1 LNNGENC
8 DADAEALLVN
18 ETNSYNYSLLWK
30 KVSPE
35 KRLREDESVSRSEY
49 LFILKQDGIRPEYI
63 GTVEE
68 KVQAGK
74 KYLKIL
80 DFTKEGNVDVV
91 SKRKEL
97 RGRVCTSL
105 MVPVLKVILNTLE
118 TKVKNLNLQNIKI
131 PDTPSQKLLRPS
143 MCLKIEFLF
152 RLLNDNTNKVWF
164 YNGNF
169 SLDDVE

>member
-1 LNNGENC
+1 M
-8 DADAEALLVN
+8 
-18 ETNSYNYSLLWK
+18 LWK
-30 KVSPE
+30 KVSTE

-49 LFILKQDGIRPEYI
+49 LFILKQDGVRPEYI

-68 KVQAGK
+68 KVPGGK

-80 DFTKEGNVDVV
+80 DFTKGGDVDVF

-118 TKVKNLNLQNIKI
+118 TKVKKLNLRNIKI
-131 PDTPSQKLLRPS
+131 QDTASQKLLRPS
-143 MCLKIEFLF
+143 MCLKIDFLF
-152 RLLNDNTNKVWF
+152 RLLNDNTDNVWF
-164 YNGNF
+164 YKGNF
-169 SLDDVE
+169 SLDDMK